1 MSKISKH
8 ITYKE
13 ATKSATALRLGIE
26 NTPNDYELQNMELI
40 AEKVFE
46 PLRRAVN
53 GPIKINSFF
62 RCEELNKAIGGSNR
76 SQHCQGRAID
86 IDDFYGYVSNSYMY
100 YYIKDNLD
108 FDQLIWEFGTDTN
121 PDWVHVSYVD
131 GDSNNVTFDG
141 SGYATGYFY
150 LDQTGS
156 SRTFNIQQLST
167 LDNDWLRITSSGN
180 SGTVCVIQNDGGS
193 AVGC

>member
-1 MSKISKH
+1 MNSISKH

-13 ATKSATALRLGIE
+13 ATRSVTALRLGIE
-26 NTPNDYELQNMELI
+26 NVPNEYELQNMELI

-62 RCEELNKAIGGSNR
+62 RCEELNKAIGGSSK

-86 IDDFYGYVSNSYMY
+86 IDDVYGYVSNSYMY

-108 FDQLIWEFGTDTN
+108 FDQLIWEFGTDTE

-131 GDSNNVTFDG
+131 SDSNRKRCLLAYKENGKTKYKDISHV
-141 SGYATGYFY
+141 
-150 LDQTGS
+150 
-156 SRTFNIQQLST
+156 
-167 LDNDWLRITSSGN
+167 
-180 SGTVCVIQNDGGS
+180 
-193 AVGC
+193 